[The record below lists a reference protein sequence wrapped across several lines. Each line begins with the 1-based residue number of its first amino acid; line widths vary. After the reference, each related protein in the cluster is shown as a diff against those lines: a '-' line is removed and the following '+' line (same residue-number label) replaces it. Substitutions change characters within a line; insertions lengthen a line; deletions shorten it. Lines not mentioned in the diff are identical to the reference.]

1 MGHVT
6 IVETPRTLETFMDA
20 SSWSVE
26 AGVLYIEDDSGN
38 PTTAFAAGHWW
49 SVRAQE
55 TDDETDELV
64 TEDEAALAQES
75 DQPPIPGMEGARP
88 AYDELAERPVHS

>member
-6 IVETPRTLETFMDA
+6 VVETPRTLETFMDA

-26 AGVLYIEDDSGN
+26 AGVLYIEDDSGDA
-38 PTTAFAAGHWW
+38 TTAFAAGHWW
-49 SVRAQE
+49 SVRSQE

-64 TEDEAALAQES
+64 TEDEAALAQERY
-75 DQPPIPGMEGARP
+75 DELDEAEKARS
-88 AYDELAERPVHS
+88 AYDELAERPEHS